1 MEMTGGQEA
10 DAGSGRVAGRVAL
23 VTGASRGQGAA
34 HAELLAAEGATVLL
48 ADVLDDDGEAAAE
61 RIRAA
66 GGDATYVHLDV
77 SSASDWAAAVELA
90 AEQVGAPTILVGNA
104 GVTSRAPV
112 LEVDDAE
119 WERVIGID
127 QRGVFL
133 GMRHLIPGMAAAGG
147 GSIVNVSSVLGVGAM
162 LGHAAYVAAKHAV
175 VGLTRATAR
184 SYGAAGIRANAICPG
199 FIATPMGDNI
209 DGEVAAEHVAGI
221 PLGRAGRPEEV
232 ARLVLFLSSEE
243 ASYVSGATITVDGGW
258 LA

>member
-1 MEMTGGQEA
+1 
-10 DAGSGRVAGRVAL
+10 L
-23 VTGASRGQGAA
+23 VTGASRGQGLA
-34 HAELLAAEGATVLL
+34 HAELLAAEGAKVLL
-48 ADVLDDDGEAAAE
+48 ADVLDADGEAAAE

-66 GGDATYVHLDV
+66 GGEAAYLHLDV
-77 SSASDWAAAVELA
+77 SSTRDWEAAVAFA
-90 AEQVGAPTILVGNA
+90 AEGFGAPTILIGNA

-119 WERVIGID
+119 WERVTSID

-133 GMRHLIPGMAAAGG
+133 GMRHLIPGMVAAGG

-162 LGHAAYVAAKHAV
+162 LGHAGYVAAKHAV

-184 SYGAAGIRANAICPG
+184 SYGADGVRANVICPG
-199 FIATPMGDNI
+199 LIATPMGDNL
-209 DGEVAAEHVAGI
+209 GEGVADEHIAGI

-232 ARLVLFLSSEE
+232 ARLVLFLASEE
-243 ASYVSGATITVDGGW
+243 ASYVSGATIVVDGGW

>member
-1 MEMTGGQEA
+1 
-10 DAGSGRVAGRVAL
+10 L
-23 VTGASRGQGAA
+23 VTGASRGQGLA
-34 HAELLAAEGATVLL
+34 HAELLAAEGAKVLL
-48 ADVLDDDGEAAAE
+48 ADVLDADGEAAAE

-66 GGDATYVHLDV
+66 GGEAVYLHLDV
-77 SSASDWAAAVELA
+77 SSTADWEAAVTFA
-90 AEQVGAPTILVGNA
+90 AERFGAPTILVGNA

-119 WERVIGID
+119 WERITSID

-133 GMRHLIPGMAAAGG
+133 GMRHLIPGMVAAGG

-175 VGLTRATAR
+175 VGLTRAAAR
-184 SYGAAGIRANAICPG
+184 SYGADGVRANVICPG
-199 FIATPMGDNI
+199 LIATPMGDNL
-209 DGEVAAEHVAGI
+209 GEGVADEHVAGI

-232 ARLVLFLSSEE
+232 ARLVLFLASEE
-243 ASYVSGATITVDGGW
+243 ASYVSGATIVVDGGW

>member
-1 MEMTGGQEA
+1 
-10 DAGSGRVAGRVAL
+10 L
-23 VTGASRGQGAA
+23 VTGASRGQGLA
-34 HAELLAAEGATVLL
+34 HAELLAAEGAKVLL
-48 ADVLDDDGEAAAE
+48 ADVLDADGEVAAE

-66 GGDATYVHLDV
+66 GGEAAYLHLNV
-77 SSASDWAAAVELA
+77 SSTTDWEAAVTFA
-90 AEQVGAPTILVGNA
+90 ADRFGAPTILVGNA

-119 WERVIGID
+119 WERVTAID

-133 GMRHLIPGMAAAGG
+133 GMRHLIPGMVAAGG

-184 SYGAAGIRANAICPG
+184 SYGADGVRANVICPG
-199 FIATPMGDNI
+199 LIATPMGDNL
-209 DGEVAAEHVAGI
+209 GEGVVDEHIAGI
-221 PLGRAGRPEEV
+221 PLGRAGRPEEI
-232 ARLVLFLSSEE
+232 ARLVLFLASEE
-243 ASYVSGATITVDGGW
+243 ASYVSGATIVVDGGW

>member
-1 MEMTGGQEA
+1 MSQE
-10 DAGSGRVAGRVAL
+10 RVAGRVAL

-34 HAELLAAEGATVLL
+34 HAELLAAEGARVLL
-48 ADVLDDDGEAAAE
+48 ADVLDTDGEATAG

-66 GGDATYVHLDV
+66 GGEAAYLHLDV
-77 SSASDWAAAVELA
+77 ASVADWETAVAFA
-90 AEQVGAPTILVGNA
+90 AEHYGAPTILVGNA
-104 GVTSRAPV
+104 GVTSREPL

-119 WERVIGID
+119 WERVTGID

-133 GMRHLIPGMAAAGG
+133 GMRHLIPGMVAAGG
-147 GSIVNVSSVLGVGAM
+147 GAIVNVSSVLGVGAM

-184 SYGAAGIRANAICPG
+184 TYGAAGVRANVICPG
-199 FIATPMGDNI
+199 LIATPMGDNL
-209 DGEVAAEHVAGI
+209 DDDVTAEHVTGI
-221 PLGRAGRPEEV
+221 PLGRPGRPEEV
-232 ARLVLFLSSEE
+232 ARLVLFLASDE